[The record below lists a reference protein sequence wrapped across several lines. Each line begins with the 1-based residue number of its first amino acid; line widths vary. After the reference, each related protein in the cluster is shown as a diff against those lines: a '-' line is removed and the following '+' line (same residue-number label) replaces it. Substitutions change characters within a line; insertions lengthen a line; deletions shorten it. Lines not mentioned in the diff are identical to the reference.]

1 MAVVLVVEDE
11 AHVLSLA
18 LLVLDRLG
26 HVPIAA
32 RTFPEAELII
42 RSDRKFDLVFT
53 DIVLAEHPEGGMAIG
68 QLVQRLRFGTP
79 ILYTSGSGFSERIGA
94 VGSAPHAFLQKPYT
108 AQALA
113 RAVAILL
120 GNRDDT

>member
-18 LLVLDRLG
+18 LLVLGKLG

-53 DIVLAEHPEGGMAIG
+53 DIVLAEHPEGGIAIG

-79 ILYTSGSGFSERIGA
+79 ILYTSGFGFSEGIGA
-94 VGSAPHAFLQKPYT
+94 VGPASHAFLQKPYT

-113 RAVAILL
+113 HAVANLL
-120 GNRDDT
+120 SNRDDT

>member
-32 RTFPEAELII
+32 RTVPEAELII

-53 DIVLAEHPEGGMAIG
+53 DIVLAEHPEGGIAIG

-94 VGSAPHAFLQKPYT
+94 VGSAPHACLQKPYT

-113 RAVAILL
+113 RAVANLL